1 MNATEIT
8 QATVLY
14 KSPKSVRRGLSLRD
28 MFPSQ
33 NFDFRGGI
41 TPVTDR
47 IRVLVSIRPG
57 YWQPGESFDNP
68 DHAFDLVED
77 YENRGFRVKILDC
90 GTAIS

>member
-1 MNATEIT
+1 MNATEIA

-14 KSPKSVRRGLSLRD
+14 KSPKSVRKGLSLRD

-33 NFDFRGGI
+33 RFDFRGGV
-41 TPVTDR
+41 TTVTDR

-57 YWQPGESFDNP
+57 YWQQGESFDNP

-77 YENRGFRVKILDC
+77 YESRGYRVKILDC
-90 GTAIS
+90 SAE

>member
-1 MNATEIT
+1 MNATEIA

-14 KSPKSVRRGLSLRD
+14 KSPKSVHKGLSLRD

-33 NFDFRGGI
+33 SFDFRGG
-41 TPVTDR
+41 VTATTEP
-47 IRVLVSIRPG
+47 IRVFVSIRPG
-57 YWQPGESFDNP
+57 YWQQGESFDNA